1 MAPFQTGAK
10 RELRMP
16 KDYDHYDAEQHGWSV
31 APKARIEEFLAAR
44 CTLYTNV

>member
-1 MAPFQTGAK
+1 MS
-10 RELRMP
+10 

-44 CTLYTNV
+44 CTIYTNV